1 MCARCK
7 LRAKTSHNPTPVP
20 PKKPYNAE
28 LSDERPPLHVAAGKG
43 DVAAVRA
50 MIQAGADINHATDN
64 GMTPLLRAVHEG
76 HDVVVRMLLKAGAEL
91 DNTLMDGFTPLYAAA
106 AMGREACAR
115 MLIKAGADIHK
126 VSNDGVTPL
135 FIAATRG
142 HVTALRVLIEA
153 GADINAVGEAGTTP
167 LTFAIA
173 QGNEA
178 VVRALIEAGVDLNKS
193 LDDGMFPPG
202 QGVTPLHIAAQGG
215 HQAIAHV
222 LLEAVAVAPRHLWAI
237 LEAAGGTA
245 AADVASKPDTPSP
258 SGTSKGHSCLKCGS
272 EATKR
277 CSKCVKRGV
286 FSSYYCGR
294 ECQKSDWKAHKK
306 RFGMEE
312 SVVETLTE
320 SARLVKEGNA
330 NVRRNKGPEDDGDEF
345 SVDDFKVFFSG
356 TTFGMR
362 SGRASPTGNG
372 AGGRGGWFGGHM
384 QQQAK
389 FQKKIRLGGSKGRE
403 FRSAVVEHVAFVMDG
418 PGLEDQALAHFIKR
432 GADDPLLSALDD
444 DENDSKVRSALTSI
458 GALPL
463 PNGVF
468 VSQGPLLEDTMP
480 GIFDKKE

>member
-7 LRAKTSHNPTPVP
+7 LRAKRSHNPTPVP

-115 MLIKAGADIHK
+115 MLIKAGVDIHK

-142 HVTALRVLIEA
+142 HVAALRVLIEA

-222 LLEAVAVAPRHLWAI
+222 LLEAGAVAPRHLWAI

-258 SGTSKGHSCLKCGS
+258 SGTSKVLQVRQPRRFLVVLLRPRVSKERLES
-272 EATKR
+272 SQEAFR
-277 CSKCVKRGV
+277 DGRKRGGNLDGI
-286 FSSYYCGR
+286 SSFGEGRKRERATQQRPGRRRGRVQCGR
-294 ECQKSDWKAHKK
+294 LQ
-306 RFGMEE
+306 
-312 SVVETLTE
+312 
-320 SARLVKEGNA
+320 
-330 NVRRNKGPEDDGDEF
+330 
-345 SVDDFKVFFSG
+345 
-356 TTFGMR
+356 
-362 SGRASPTGNG
+362 
-372 AGGRGGWFGGHM
+372 
-384 QQQAK
+384 
-389 FQKKIRLGGSKGRE
+389 
-403 FRSAVVEHVAFVMDG
+403 
-418 PGLEDQALAHFIKR
+418 
-432 GADDPLLSALDD
+432 
-444 DENDSKVRSALTSI
+444 
-458 GALPL
+458 
-463 PNGVF
+463 GVF
-468 VSQGPLLEDTMP
+468 QRDHFWYALRPC
-480 GIFDKKE
+480 